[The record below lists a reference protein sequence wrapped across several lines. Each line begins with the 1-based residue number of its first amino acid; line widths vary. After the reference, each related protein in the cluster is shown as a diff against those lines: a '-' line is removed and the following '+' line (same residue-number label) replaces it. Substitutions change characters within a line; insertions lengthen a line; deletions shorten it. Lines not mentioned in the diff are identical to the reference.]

1 MPYSDTFDR
10 LFRDSRPAVLAGRHE
25 CETMPVEGGSRF
37 GLSVVLRPDD
47 EAAHRLQA
55 VGAEAQTA
63 AGGGHWPSGDA
74 DLVHITVRTLETH
87 RAAVPKDDLALRR
100 YVTAL
105 RRAGRGPIG
114 LRLTGLTLT
123 TAGVMACAWPV
134 DTAADA
140 FAWALGDELGADGW
154 FEAGIRRDIWYAM
167 VLHFAGPIRS
177 PRTLVDWVTAR
188 RRLDLGETTISSAQI
203 CQWVPD
209 RRRPAPRVLAS
220 VAL

>member
-10 LFRDSRPAVLAGRHE
+10 LFRDSRAALLAGRHQ
-25 CETMPVEGGSRF
+25 CETAPVEGGPRF
-37 GLSVVLRPDD
+37 GLSVVLRPDG
-47 EAAHRLQA
+47 ETAERLQT
-55 VGAEAQTA
+55 VCTDAQVA

-74 DLVHITVRTLETH
+74 DLVHFTVRTLETH
-87 RAAVPKDDLALRR
+87 RAAIPKDDGALRR

-105 RRAGRGPIG
+105 RRSGRGPIR

-123 TAGVMACAWPV
+123 SSGVMACACPV

-140 FAWALGDELGADGW
+140 FAWALADELGADGW

-177 PRTLVDWVTAR
+177 PRTLIDWVTAR
-188 RRLDLGETTISSAQI
+188 RRLGLGETTIGSAQL

-209 RRRPAPRVLAS
+209 RRRPAPRVLAT
-220 VAL
+220 VRL

>member
-10 LFRDSRPAVLAGRHE
+10 LFRDSRPAVLAGRHR
-25 CETMPVEGGSRF
+25 CETSPVDGGPRF

-47 EAAHRLQA
+47 ETAQRLQA

-74 DLVHITVRTLETH
+74 DLVHFTVRSLEAH
-87 RAAVPKDDLALRR
+87 RVAVPKGDVALSR
-100 YVTAL
+100 YVAAL
-105 RRAGRGPIG
+105 RRAGRGPIR

-123 TAGVMACAWPV
+123 TTGVMACAWPA
-134 DTAADA
+134 DHAAEG

-154 FEAGIRRDIWYAM
+154 FEAGYRRDIWYAM
-167 VLHFAGPIRS
+167 LLHFAGPIRS
-177 PRTLVDWVTAR
+177 PRRLVDWITAR
-188 RRLDLGETTISSAQI
+188 RRLDLGETTIESADL

-209 RRRPAPRVLAS
+209 RRRPAPRILAT